1 MSLFGPSFF
10 VFLTVVWLAVRAA
23 HGNTL
28 KAITLLGAS
37 YLFYATFGVKS
48 LCCLVLCSLGNYAL
62 GTLLRRNPSVSLL
75 TACVFLNCALL
86 AAFKYLPE
94 FTDGR
99 AGGLASLI
107 RPVGISFWTFQSLS
121 YLFDIYR
128 GEKLDP
134 SLVEFC
140 LYLSFWPTVL
150 SGPITRL
157 GDMLPQFR
165 KIPRAGFD
173 DLAAGARLVV
183 LGLFM
188 KVVLAQLMAAGIR
201 QGEGVDFGF
210 DAASPIWG
218 GLDSW
223 SLAVGYGMH
232 LYFDFA
238 GYSYLVI
245 GVARLFGIT
254 IPQNFDQPYLASD
267 PSSFWAKWH
276 MSLSFWIRD
285 YIFLNLARLRQGTTW
300 MYFCLV
306 FSMTIFGVWHG
317 PTWNYVVWG
326 IYSGVVLV
334 IHRLIQCARRAWQID
349 MWYQQI
355 LGWGVTFALISLGW
369 IIFRSH
375 DLHQASLMLSSVLS
389 PHSYFH
395 LSLPYDYYL
404 LTFILTAGYF
414 LQAVLRPIVS
424 REPHVARLN
433 AVLAPVYYAIAIV
446 SITVFSAKQSPFVYF
461 RF

>member
-1 MSLFGPSFF
+1 MSLSGPLFYIF
-10 VFLTVVWLAVRAA
+10 VTLVWLAVRAM

-28 KAITLLGAS
+28 KAIGLLGAS

-62 GTLLRRNPSVSLL
+62 GALLRRNPSATLL
-75 TACVFLNCALL
+75 TVCAFLNCVLL
-86 AAFKYLPE
+86 AAFKFLPE
-94 FTDGR
+94 R
-99 AGGLASLI
+99 AGSHVGALPVLI
-107 RPVGISFWTFQSLS
+107 HPVGISFWTFQSLS

-128 GEKLDP
+128 GEELDP
-134 SLVEFC
+134 SLLEFC

-173 DLAAGARLVV
+173 DLAAGVRLVV

-218 GLDSW
+218 GLDTW
-223 SLAVGYGMH
+223 SLAVGYGMQ

-245 GVARLFGIT
+245 GVARLFGIKV
-254 IPQNFDQPYLASD
+254 PDNFDRPYVASD
-267 PSSFWAKWH
+267 PSSFWTKWH

-285 YIFLNLARLRQGTTW
+285 YVFLNLARLRQSTAW
-300 MYFCLV
+300 LYVCLV
-306 FSMTIFGVWHG
+306 ISMAIFGIWHG
-317 PTWNYVVWG
+317 ATWNYVVWG
-326 IYSGVVLV
+326 IYSGLILV
-334 IHRLIQCARRAWQID
+334 IHRLIQRARRGERTNS
-349 MWYQQI
+349 WYRQA
-355 LGWGVTFALISLGW
+355 LGWSTTFAFISLGW
-369 IIFRSH
+369 VIFRSH
-375 DLHQASLMLSSVLS
+375 DMRQAGRMLFSVLS
-389 PHSYFH
+389 PHSYLH

-404 LTFILTAGYF
+404 LTFVVTAGYF
-414 LQAVLRPIVS
+414 LQAIFRAMVS
-424 REPHVARLN
+424 RQPRVARLN
-433 AVLAPVYYAIAIV
+433 AILVPMYYAIAIV